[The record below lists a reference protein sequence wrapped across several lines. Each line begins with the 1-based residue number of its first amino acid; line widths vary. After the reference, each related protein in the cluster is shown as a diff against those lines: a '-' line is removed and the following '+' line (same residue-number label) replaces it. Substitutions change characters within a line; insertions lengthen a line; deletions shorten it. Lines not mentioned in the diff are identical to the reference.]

1 VQARERDLLRY
12 KHPATKPHGFSP
24 LDVLAGVGKRT
35 SQQREIMDNKYLENT
50 HIFQSSL
57 NTSQSIVWYENS
69 TSINLTVRNQN
80 RTSLGGK
87 STEIRLSPADV
98 RELIVILKTY
108 LVHSGDS
115 DAEHN

>member
-1 VQARERDLLRY
+1 M
-12 KHPATKPHGFSP
+12 T
-24 LDVLAGVGKRT
+24 
-35 SQQREIMDNKYLENT
+35 DNKYLENT

-87 STEIRLSPADV
+87 SAEIRLSPVDAQ
-98 RELIVILKTY
+98 ELITILQNYISKSEAI
-108 LVHSGDS
+108 H
-115 DAEHN
+115 A